1 MSHAAPIQRSDG
13 ALPLTWIVDAGGAA
27 GTTMMADK
35 AVACVAGGAAGTTMA
50 ADQAV
55 ACVAGGAGGTTM
67 AADEA
72 AAHVAVAAID
82 TVLAML
88 SFSGACDQRSA
99 PAIARKL
106 RERGAA
112 TVCILSVRGESDVLH
127 WLDSD
132 HACGWI
138 APAAGSE
145 HARGWI
151 APAADAPAG
160 SPTRLA
166 EVVTDALHRDFVGA
180 DALLLG
186 LIGVEGSALPRLSWG
201 AQPLFAAMP
210 KPVAHWKPG
219 VYALVDCAAR
229 VGEVLDAG
237 IRTVQL
243 RIKRPTDADNGWN
256 ARLRAEAAASA
267 AAARDC
273 DATLVINDHWQLAA
287 ELGIP
292 AVHLGQEDVQRLGDA
307 GRAALLA
314 SGTELGISSHSVWE
328 LCRARSL
335 APRYIACG
343 PVWPTST
350 KNMPWLPQGLDNLR
364 WWCGRA
370 GAPVVAIGGI
380 LDARHVY
387 EAARAG
393 AAGVCL
399 VRGLADDTRRAAPAL
414 LDAFERGR
422 RDCVAESTSGF
433 WPHPTLPPTGDLLPR

>member
-1 MSHAAPIQRSDG
+1 MSRAAPIQRSDG
-13 ALPLTWIVDAGGAA
+13 ALPWTWIVDAGGAA
-27 GTTMMADK
+27 GS
-35 AVACVAGGAAGTTMA
+35 TMA
-50 ADQAV
+50 ADR
-55 ACVAGGAGGTTM
+55 
-67 AADEA
+67 A
-72 AAHVAVAAID
+72 AARVAVAAID
-82 TVLAML
+82 TVLATL

-106 RERGAA
+106 RERGVA
-112 TVCILSVRGESDVLH
+112 TVCILSVRGESGVLH

-132 HACGWI
+132 
-138 APAAGSE
+138 

-151 APAADAPAG
+151 APAADAPAH

-166 EVVTDALHRDFVGA
+166 EIVTDALHRGFVDA

-186 LIGVEGSALPRLSWG
+186 LSGVEGNALPRLSWD
-201 AQPLFAAMP
+201 AQSLFAP
-210 KPVAHWKPG
+210 TRPPLAHWKPG

-243 RIKRPTDADNGWN
+243 RIKRPADADHAWD
-256 ARLRAEAAASA
+256 ARLRAEAGASA
-267 AAARDC
+267 AAAREC

-287 ELGIP
+287 ELGIA
-292 AVHLGQEDVQRLGDA
+292 AVHLGQEDVHRLGDA

-399 VRGLADDTRRAAPAL
+399 VRGLVDDPQRAAPAL

-422 RDCVAESTSGF
+422 RDCVAEPTSGS